1 MNFISK
7 WFSNLKRR
15 RAIKRYAKKLGP
27 VLKKRYGKSKHYT
40 SGQIRTAVTKRRLSH
55 NHICYAYAMYMD
67 KPSFTK
73 LHEEL
78 GKECDYDSMRNEIG
92 TLCFSGDSNF
102 TSSDAINYSGF
113 TDGVGFSSDVDGGD

>member
-1 MNFISK
+1 MIFISK

-40 SGQIRTAVTKRRLSH
+40 QGQIQTAVTKRRLSH
-55 NHICYAYAMYMD
+55 NHISYAYAMYMD
-67 KPSFTK
+67 KPSFNK

-78 GKECDYDSMRNEIG
+78 GKECDYDSMRNDIG
-92 TLCFSGDSNF
+92 NLCFSGDSNF
-102 TSSDAINYSGF
+102 TSSDAISYSGF
-113 TDGVGFSSDVDGGD
+113 TDAVGFSSDADGGD